1 MVKFSS
7 EAGHPWAVL
16 GVYGPVEPA
25 DRAGFYTTQ
34 LREAAEARPS
44 GSSLLMAGDS
54 TVSHHNWMCRLN
66 KQIQLKIAD

>member
-25 DRAGFYTTQ
+25 DRAGFYFFYFFLELT
-34 LREAAEARPS
+34 RPK
-44 GSSLLMAGDS
+44 G
-54 TVSHHNWMCRLN
+54 T
-66 KQIQLKIAD
+66 